1 MILALPWIPFAAAV
15 LVLLTP
21 KELPHF
27 LKRITITS
35 CAVCFFIT
43 LWYVFKYD
51 PSYGGFQFVQS
62 YSWLPAL
69 GINYQVGFD
78 GINLTLC
85 LLHAIVSLAGAF
97 VACSTKHRLKEFV
110 FYYLILVAAIYGV
123 FSILDIF
130 FLYLFYELTLIPHF
144 PMIGIWGSK
153 NKEYSAMTLA
163 IFITGGAILSLLGI
177 LLLYKE
183 TGFQTFDLIQLQQS
197 LQAAPLSVSFQ
208 KLAAPLIL
216 IGFGVI
222 ASLWPLHSWSPMAN
236 AAAPTPVSMLDAGV
250 LKKMGPYLIIRLV
263 VGLLPEGMGVWSNA
277 LAALAGIGILY
288 AGYTAIKQQDL
299 RFMVGYSSVSHMG
312 YVLLGIAAMTTVSL
326 TGSIFLMFAH
336 GIMAAAS
343 FAAVGFICD
352 QTQARGIQDYGGLA
366 KKAPFIG
373 VSFVMISMASL
384 GLPGFANF
392 GAELLVFIGSW
403 QRYPIIVCLAVFGV
417 LITAIYLL
425 RAIQS
430 VCYGPVDARISSFKD
445 ATTLS
450 EKIPFILLIGT
461 LLLFGFWP
469 QGLLRLIEPAVG
481 VLIQP

>member
-1 MILALPWIPFAAAV
+1 
-15 LVLLTP
+15 
-21 KELPHF
+21 
-27 LKRITITS
+27 
-35 CAVCFFIT
+35 
-43 LWYVFKYD
+43 
-51 PSYGGFQFVQS
+51 
-62 YSWLPAL
+62 
-69 GINYQVGFD
+69 
-78 GINLTLC
+78 
-85 LLHAIVSLAGAF
+85 
-97 VACSTKHRLKEFV
+97 
-110 FYYLILVAAIYGV
+110 
-123 FSILDIF
+123 
-130 FLYLFYELTLIPHF
+130 
-144 PMIGIWGSK
+144 
-153 NKEYSAMTLA
+153 
-163 IFITGGAILSLLGI
+163 
-177 LLLYKE
+177 
-183 TGFQTFDLIQLQQS
+183 
-197 LQAAPLSVSFQ
+197 
-208 KLAAPLIL
+208 
-216 IGFGVI
+216 
-222 ASLWPLHSWSPMAN
+222 
-236 AAAPTPVSMLDAGV
+236 
-250 LKKMGPYLIIRLV
+250 LIIRLV